1 MKSTNSRCLA
11 ASGSSANTFFSVCS
25 DAFALAILF
34 CILLPVAAL
43 AQSTTAGAIGGTVSD
58 QRKAV
63 VPNATI
69 TVQNLATQEKKT
81 GTTDSF
87 GEFRITTLSPGQYEV
102 TVEAPSFAPYRAS
115 GLIVEIGRVTEL
127 QVGMKPGAAV
137 ETVQV
142 TDEAP
147 TVNTVQPDFASN
159 IDNTTI
165 ENLPINGRKWSNFAL
180 LTPGLVPDGPYG
192 LISSAASADC

>member
-11 ASGSSANTFFSVCS
+11 ASGSPK
-25 DAFALAILF
+25 AFALAILF

-58 QRKAV
+58 QLKAV

-69 TVQNLATQEKKT
+69 TVQNLSTHEKKT

-87 GEFRITTLSPGQYEV
+87 GKFRIATLSPGQYEV
-102 TVEAPSFAPYRAS
+102 TVEAPSFAPYRSS

-127 QVGMKPGAAV
+127 QIGLKLGAAV

-147 TVNTVQPDFASN
+147 MVNTVQPDFASN

-165 ENLPINGRKWSNFAL
+165 ENLPINGRKWSNL
-180 LTPGLVPDGPYG
+180 DRKSVV
-192 LISSAASADC
+192 